1 MNINAKDN
9 LGARLK
15 LARKKVKLSQIEMAE
30 KVGITQHTFS
40 NYENSKRFP
49 DSRFLH
55 NLRASYNVNLNWLIS
70 GDGPIFVNYDKEK
83 SEQIAEL
90 SAKLEVLLRDMTY

>member
-15 LARKKVKLSQIEMAE
+15 AVRKRLGLSQIDIAE
-30 KVGITQHTFS
+30 KMGITQHSFS

-55 NLRASYNVNLNWLIS
+55 NLREFYEVNLNWLIS
-70 GDGPIFVNYDKEK
+70 GDGPIFMKYDKEK
-83 SEQIAEL
+83 SKEIAEL
-90 SAKLEVLLRDMTY
+90 SAKLEDLLKEMTY